1 MHFYHI
7 QFSKLL
13 NIFTDKH
20 FYSLYSYFMS
30 RWFTIIEQKPLP
42 HDCDSRCC
50 RFCGERTLSKN
61 QETKDQQQYTIDKE
75 IFNFSNIF

>member
-13 NIFTDKH
+13 NIFTDNH

-30 RWFTIIEQKPLP
+30 RWFTIIEQNHFPMTVTLVVAVFVG
-42 HDCDSRCC
+42 RG
-50 RFCGERTLSKN
+50 RFPK
-61 QETKDQQQYTIDKE
+61 TKKQKTNNNTQ
-75 IFNFSNIF
+75 